1 MRPNSGS
8 GDTKEVCWAL
18 PQSPQAPKGKL
29 QETQSL
35 IFPWIQTGQDAVSGT
50 AVAICQKAICQKDSR
65 GEGEKETQATAR
77 HLT

>member
-1 MRPNSGS
+1 M
-8 GDTKEVCWAL
+8 CWAL

-50 AVAICQKAICQKDSR
+50 AVAICQKDSR
-65 GEGEKETQATAR
+65 GEGEKETQATAH